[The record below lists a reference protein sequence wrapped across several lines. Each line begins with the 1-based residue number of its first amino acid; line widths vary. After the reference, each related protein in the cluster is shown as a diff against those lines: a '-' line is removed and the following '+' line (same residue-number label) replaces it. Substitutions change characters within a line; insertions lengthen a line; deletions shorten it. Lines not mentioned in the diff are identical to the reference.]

1 MELPCVVLRTKDR
14 DYFLCIDGYGGVI
27 NSELETLLQQS
38 REVVLS
44 LEKELEQRQVT
55 TDLASPKGIS
65 ECCEKIQKS
74 VASLKVL
81 ERLDDRAT
89 KLITAAV
96 ETMTTQQ
103 TVHASKVYQMFL
115 HDILRHCGRGLVLLC
130 AASLGRQRVI
140 KLNSRDRTQLVH
152 YIKNHKTTLDSSTL
166 DSLATNFEIPH
177 DNGMLCCP
185 CLMYGGYN

>member
-14 DYFLCIDGYGGVI
+14 DYFLCVDGYGGVI

-44 LEKELEQRQVT
+44 LEKELEQRKVAMNL
-55 TDLASPKGIS
+55 DSPNGIS

-74 VASLKVL
+74 VASLKIL
-81 ERLDDRAT
+81 GRLDDRAA
-89 KLITAAV
+89 KLVDAAV
-96 ETMTTQQ
+96 ETMTTPQ
-103 TVHASKVYQMFL
+103 TVRASKVYQTFL

-140 KLNSRDRTQLVH
+140 TLNSQGRIQLVH
-152 YIKNHKTTLDSSTL
+152 YVKNHKTTLDSSTL
-166 DSLATNFEIPH
+166 DSLATEFAIPH
-177 DNGMLCCP
+177 NNGMLCCL
-185 CLMYGGYN
+185 CLKYGGYN